1 MAGVRGG
8 HDPGSFGVLCAL
20 DGLPDLNTDR
30 CFSLTSPGC
39 IRAGMKAAMLAAFVI
54 GCAGAGAG
62 SGTAESC
69 LVVGVTDGDTVTV
82 RCGAAGAYEQKTL
95 RIAAIDAPEARQPYG
110 QRSKQALSSLCY
122 GHQAGI
128 AVRSTDRYGRSVA
141 DVSCQGQDVA
151 AYQVRSGFAHVYD
164 KYACGYA
171 GLYPLQHAA
180 QAQRAGLW
188 ADPAPVPPWDY
199 RREKREAR

>member
-1 MAGVRGG
+1 MV
-8 HDPGSFGVLCAL
+8 D
-20 DGLPDLNTDR
+20 
-30 CFSLTSPGC
+30 
-39 IRAGMKAAMLAAFVI
+39 MKTAMLAAFFIV
-54 GCAGAGAG
+54 
-62 SGTAESC
+62 GTVEAAAQSC

-95 RIAAIDAPEARQPYG
+95 RIAAIDAPEGRQPYG
-110 QRSKQALSSLCY
+110 QRSKQALSALCY
-122 GHQAGI
+122 GHQASF

-151 AYQVRSGFAHVYD
+151 AHQVESGFAHVYD
-164 KYACGYA
+164 QYARGYA
-171 GLYPLQHAA
+171 GLYSLQRAA

-199 RREKREAR
+199 RREKRAAR